1 MIHKKTILAN
11 CQYLEVKLSKL
22 LDSRHRSTLIKN
34 IPPNPDLIVTNF
46 LKKRKQTIFLNLDF
60 NFVNTKFEKKKGM
73 IG

>member
-46 LKKRKQTIFLNLDF
+46 LKKKKTN
-60 NFVNTKFEKKKGM
+60 NFFKSRF
-73 IG
+73 